1 MSKFV
6 YKFQSIQKVKESLQK
21 KVQKEIALLD
31 LEIEKLE
38 NEFNT
43 VSSEESESKKKIL
56 NKDVLVGEI
65 KFRKNYELCLDRKKI
80 TILEKI
86 NKLNKKKEIKRLELI
101 QKSKEHKIF
110 DSLEEVY
117 HENFKKEE
125 NRTELKFIDELATQK
140 FIRQT
145 K

>member
-6 YKFQSIQKVKESLQK
+6 YKFRSIQKVKEALQK
-21 KVQKEIALLD
+21 KVQKEIALID
-31 LEIEKLE
+31 LEKEKLKKQFDNIS
-38 NEFNT
+38 NE
-43 VSSEESESKKKIL
+43 EHASKKQSLK
-56 NKDVLVGEI
+56 KDVSVGEI
-65 KFRKNYELCLDRKKI
+65 KFKKSYELCLDRKKSMLLKEI
-80 TILEKI
+80 E
-86 NKLNKKKEIKRLELI
+86 KLNKKRDIKLTELL

-117 HENFKKEE
+117 LENYKKEE
-125 NRTELKFIDELATQK
+125 NRSESKFIDELATQK

>member
-6 YKFQSIQKVKESLQK
+6 YKFHSIQKVKESLQK

-38 NEFNT
+38 RDYDD
-43 VSSEESESKKKIL
+43 VSNDENLSKKKSM
-56 NKDVLVGEI
+56 NKDVMAGDI
-65 KFRKNYELCLDRKKI
+65 QFKKSYELCLERQKV
-80 TILEKI
+80 TILEQIAKV
-86 NKLNKKKEIKRLELI
+86 NKKKEVKLVELI

-110 DSLEEVY
+110 DSLEESF
-117 HENFKKEE
+117 HEDFKKEE
-125 NRTELKFIDELATQK
+125 NRSELKFIDELATQK
-140 FIRQT
+140 FVRQT

>member
-1 MSKFV
+1 MPKFI
-6 YKFQSIQKVKESLQK
+6 YKFHSIQKVKESLQK

-43 VSSEESESKKKIL
+43 VSNEEIESKRNFLKR
-56 NKDVLVGEI
+56 DVLVGEI
-65 KFRKNYELCLDRKKI
+65 KFRKNYELCLDRKKSI
-80 TILEKI
+80 ILGKI
-86 NKLNKKKEIKRLELI
+86 EKLNKKKEVKVVELI

-117 HENFKKEE
+117 EENFKKEE
-125 NRTELKFIDELATQK
+125 NRSELKFIDELATQK

>member
-1 MSKFV
+1 MSKFI
-6 YKFQSIQKVKESLQK
+6 YKFQSIQKVKESLEK
-21 KVQKEIALLD
+21 KVQKEMALLD

-43 VSSEESESKKKIL
+43 VSNEEIESKKKLL

-86 NKLNKKKEIKRLELI
+86 NN
-101 QKSKEHKIF
+101 
-110 DSLEEVY
+110 
-117 HENFKKEE
+117 
-125 NRTELKFIDELATQK
+125 
-140 FIRQT
+140 
-145 K
+145 

>member
-21 KVQKEIALLD
+21 KVQKEMALLD

-43 VSSEESESKKKIL
+43 VSNEEVESKKKIL

-110 DSLEEVY
+110 NLLEEIY

>member
-21 KVQKEIALLD
+21 KVQKEMALLD

-43 VSSEESESKKKIL
+43 VSNEEVESKKKIL

-110 DSLEEVY
+110 DSLEEIY
-117 HENFKKEE
+117 HENFKKKRIVQ
-125 NRTELKFIDELATQK
+125 N
-140 FIRQT
+140 
-145 K
+145 

>member
-21 KVQKEIALLD
+21 KVQKEMALLD

-38 NEFNT
+38 NEFNK
-43 VSSEESESKKKIL
+43 VSNEEVESKKKIL

-110 DSLEEVY
+110 DSLEEIY

>member
-21 KVQKEIALLD
+21 KVQKEMALLD

-43 VSSEESESKKKIL
+43 VSNEEVESKKKIL

-110 DSLEEVY
+110 DLLEEIY

>member
-1 MSKFV
+1 MSKFN
-6 YKFQSIQKVKESLQK
+6 YKFHTLQKVKDSLQK

-31 LEIEKLE
+31 LEIEKLDD
-38 NEFNT
+38 EFN
-43 VSSEESESKKKIL
+43 SISIEEIESKKKIMK
-56 NKDVLVGEI
+56 KDVLAGEI

-80 TILEKI
+80 MILEKI
-86 NKLNKKKEIKRLELI
+86 EKLNKKKEIKLTELI

-117 HENFKKEE
+117 HENFIKEE
-125 NRTELKFIDELATQK
+125 NRSELKFIDELATQK

>member
-1 MSKFV
+1 MSKFN
-6 YKFQSIQKVKESLQK
+6 YKFHTLQKVKDSLQK

-31 LEIEKLE
+31 LEIEKFE

-43 VSSEESESKKKIL
+43 VSNEENESKKKII
-56 NKDVLVGEI
+56 NKDVLAGEI

-80 TILEKI
+80 MILEKI
-86 NKLNKKKEIKRLELI
+86 GKLNKKKEVKLAELI

-110 DSLEEVY
+110 DSLEEAY
-117 HENFKKEE
+117 HENFIKEE
-125 NRTELKFIDELATQK
+125 NRSELKFIDELATQK

>member
-21 KVQKEIALLD
+21 KVQKEMALLD

-43 VSSEESESKKKIL
+43 VSNEEVESKKKIL

-110 DSLEEVY
+110 DSLEEIY